1 MPISLTNIRVNNF
14 RSLENI
20 DLTINKTNIII
31 GQNNCGKSN
40 LLKAINIAF
49 GNVRD
54 ISESDIFISSE
65 ERISSVNCR
74 MKLNTKTK

>member
-1 MPISLTNIRVNNF
+1 MSISLTNIRVNNF

-54 ISESDIFISSE
+54 I
-65 ERISSVNCR
+65 
-74 MKLNTKTK
+74 L